1 MVSMAMC
8 IWFREVPFHVE
19 ELCLPRNGESGKGV
33 HSEDRG
39 SYGGPPQL
47 CPHSSSGL
55 PGRDI
60 CFSSKGL
67 SHTNP
72 GDDISANPSSVFHR
86 RSLLQGEGTLAPHTG
101 PRSLATLTWFHGFPG
116 GRCSSEDETHP
127 LLLQQEILM
136 NFDVPMVTTLGRS
149 VWWR

>member
-1 MVSMAMC
+1 MQWPCASGLERFHAMWKNCVCPVMVS
-8 IWFREVPFHVE
+8 WERESIVRIE
-19 ELCLPRNGESGKGV
+19 GLT
-33 HSEDRG
+33 EDHPN
-39 SYGGPPQL
+39 SA
-47 CPHSSSGL
+47 HSSSGL

-67 SHTNP
+67 LHTNP
-72 GDDISANPSSVFHR
+72 SDDISANPSSMFHR

-116 GRCSSEDETHP
+116 GRCSSEDKPHP

-136 NFDVPMVTTLGRS
+136 NFDVPMVTTLGGS
-149 VWWR
+149 GWWR